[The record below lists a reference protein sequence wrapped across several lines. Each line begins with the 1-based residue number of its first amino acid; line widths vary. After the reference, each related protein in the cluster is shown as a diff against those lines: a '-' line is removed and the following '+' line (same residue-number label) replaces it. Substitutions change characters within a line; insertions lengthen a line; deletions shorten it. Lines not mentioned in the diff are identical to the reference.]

1 MLCTYIL
8 FIVNWVK
15 ILLATAEFFC
25 HVAKNGS
32 VVVALGENVVSQ
44 QIHVSPVQTKCP
56 KSGLYIQKLIS
67 IIDASSIINC
77 LK

>member
-15 ILLATAEFFC
+15 ILFATAGFFC
-25 HVAKNGS
+25 HVAKNGT

-56 KSGLYIQKLIS
+56 RSGLIQKLIIS

>member
-8 FIVNWVK
+8 FIVSWVK
-15 ILLATAEFFC
+15 ILLATEEFFY
-25 HVAKNGS
+25 HVVKNGS

-44 QIHVSPVQTKCP
+44 QIHVSPVQTTCP
-56 KSGLYIQKLIS
+56 KSGLIQKLIF

>member
-32 VVVALGENVVSQ
+32 LVVALGENVVSQ

-56 KSGLYIQKLIS
+56 KSGLIPKLIS

>member
-1 MLCTYIL
+1 MHEYTIY
-8 FIVNWVK
+8 WVK
-15 ILLATAEFFC
+15 ILFATAELFC

-32 VVVALGENVVSQ
+32 TVVAFGENVVSQ
-44 QIHVSPVQTKCP
+44 QIQVSPVQTKCP
-56 KSGLYIQKLIS
+56 KSGLIQKLIS